1 MGVRVVMLDEV
12 TAIVDFFDKQSKVSK
27 VRRDIRRVMLDDP
40 SGTTE
45 PVQHITDQ
53 FMRLTE
59 VKFKWR

>member
-27 VRRDIRRVMLDDP
+27 VRRDIHRVVFDEP

-45 PVQHITDQ
+45 PVQRITDQ
-53 FMRLTE
+53 FMRLGE
-59 VKFKWR
+59 VKFK